1 MVRHSG
7 LDSFMK
13 ELFTIENAVCV
24 IIIALLLTI
33 VVRKCKNEG
42 FQNLGGAPYNSNAS
56 YNSNAPYNLNVGIE
70 TEEEE

>member
-33 VVRKCKNEG
+33 VVRKCRKNEG
-42 FQNLGGAPYNSNAS
+42 YQNTPNIMPG
-56 YNSNAPYNLNVGIE
+56 
-70 TEEEE
+70 